1 MGLIS
6 VQITIVGSA
15 YSLITVIV
23 SECFV
28 ALLRLVL
35 PKQGIRWPLGHIS
48 SYHNSLILSVI
59 INEKT
64 AL

>member
-6 VQITIVGSA
+6 VQITVVGSA

-28 ALLRLVL
+28 ALLGLVL

-48 SYHNSLILSVI
+48 SYHNSLI
-59 INEKT
+59 
-64 AL
+64 